1 MDIVSKRT
9 IFRGNVYMVKK
20 GLFIALGFLMLLL
33 GAIGVVMPMLPTVPF
48 LLLAS
53 ICFMKGSERINRWFE
68 GTDLYKKHVVT
79 FREHKGM
86 TFGLKLKI
94 LIPVYIMLIGLFIW
108 KDILAMRIAII
119 ILLLIKTIVF
129 IKIKTIKE
137 EVIYDGR

>member
-1 MDIVSKRT
+1 
-9 IFRGNVYMVKK
+9 MVKK
-20 GLFIALGFLMLLL
+20 GLFIVLGFLMLLL
-33 GAIGVVMPMLPTVPF
+33 GGIGVVMPMLPTVPF

-68 GTDLYKKHVVT
+68 GTDLYKKYVVT

-86 TFGLKLKI
+86 TLSMKLKI
-94 LIPVYIMLIGLFIW
+94 IIPVYIMLIGLFIW
-108 KDILAMRIAII
+108 KDILAMRIAIV

-137 EVIYDGR
+137 DVIYDGR